1 MVICC
6 ARLDLRP
13 VGPVGVARLA
23 NDRVGKLF
31 AGARTGLGLE
41 GAPRASL
48 CSCGCR
54 HFGYCRISDGAE
66 HPEEVELS
74 GFGTHNTAP
83 QRKQTTRSH
92 RRLLLGLEATRGS
105 RSNSSPICITCSA
118 ACAISRNQFAMNNE
132 LNQMHPTG
140 PGTRPTARGVPTS
153 QENEDTAKRRPEEV
167 STKRGS
173 SYEDRRISLPPER
186 HTKTKETREKALPRE
201 RSTECRT
208 KPW

>member
-1 MVICC
+1 MVSRFGLKRDKM
-6 ARLDLRP
+6 AHPRRRP
-13 VGPVGVARLA
+13 RGGPHTGGFGFWHPQHRTT
-23 NDRVGKLF
+23 KE
-31 AGARTGLGLE
+31 AGDSESSSSTSRFGGHRRQQEQPKSNLH
-41 GAPRASL
+41 PRAL
-48 CSCGCR
+48 R
-54 HFGYCRISDGAE
+54 HARDFAQS
-66 HPEEVELS
+66 
-74 GFGTHNTAP
+74 
-83 QRKQTTRSH
+83 
-92 RRLLLGLEATRGS
+92 
-105 RSNSSPICITCSA
+105 ICT
-118 ACAISRNQFAMNNE
+118 E